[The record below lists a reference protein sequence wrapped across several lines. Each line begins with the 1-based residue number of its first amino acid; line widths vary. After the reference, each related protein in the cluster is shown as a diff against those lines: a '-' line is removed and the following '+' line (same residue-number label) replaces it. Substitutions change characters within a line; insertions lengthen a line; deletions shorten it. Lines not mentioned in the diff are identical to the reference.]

1 MARIIVYDGREHP
14 DPDPAVT
21 IDEVK
26 DIMSTWYPDMANAT
40 YKTEK
45 RGTDTLYIFRKTVGT
60 KGASAH
66 ETLAELVLQT
76 PPAEL
81 EILRIYDGIA
91 DPHGLVNHDKLLELY
106 SQPTGHETME
116 RAVTEANRYTAAVG
130 HLTANLARLAH

>member
-45 RGTDTLYIFRKTVGT
+45 RDTDTLYIFRKTVGT

-66 ETLAELVLQT
+66 QAMAKLVLQT
-76 PPAEL
+76 PPTEM

-91 DPHGLVNHDKLLELY
+91 DPRGLVDQDKLLELY
-106 SQPTGHETME
+106 SQPNGQETME
-116 RAVTEANRYTAAVG
+116 RALTEASRYTAAVG
-130 HLTANLARLAH
+130 HLTANLARLAN